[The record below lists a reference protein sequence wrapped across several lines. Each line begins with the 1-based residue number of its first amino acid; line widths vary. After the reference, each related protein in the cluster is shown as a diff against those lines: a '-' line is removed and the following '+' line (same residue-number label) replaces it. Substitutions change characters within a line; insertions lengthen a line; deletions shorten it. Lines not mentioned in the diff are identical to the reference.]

1 MKTEYDRLSKE
12 FTKEARNEVESNKNL
27 LFHFAYACWN
37 GSLHF
42 QNFARDINDA
52 VSNGKT
58 GDELIDVAVESR
70 NNSFNGTAWEK
81 GNKKVVEIIK
91 NKSDL

>member
-1 MKTEYDRLSKE
+1 M
-12 FTKEARNEVESNKNL
+12 RNFDGIAFQESIN
-27 LFHFAYACWN
+27 FEH

>member
-1 MKTEYDRLSKE
+1 MNDKIKTSSSD
-12 FTKEARNEVESNKNL
+12 T
-27 LFHFAYACWN
+27 
-37 GSLHF
+37 
-42 QNFARDINDA
+42 
-52 VSNGKT
+52 
-58 GDELIDVAVESR
+58 R